1 MGALLSS
8 TDVKLLLK
16 QQIRRFVEGP
26 SWSSWCI
33 KSLDS
38 IEIEASWAGQK
49 IREFAAADLKV
60 SSLIETKRDY
70 LGRRLQIVNW
80 TAGFTLAF

>member
-1 MGALLSS
+1 MLKWNQMIQTKLPEDSMGALLSS
-8 TDVKLLLK
+8 TDVKLLLE

-60 SSLIETKRDY
+60 TSLIRSVD
-70 LGRRLQIVNW
+70 
-80 TAGFTLAF
+80 